1 MPYQVEF
8 VAGGTGIHLT
18 GAGTV
23 LGSEIVAGAFEAH
36 RDPVRARGLRYALVD
51 LTELTVLQIT
61 TEEIRQVVAE
71 DKITAKF
78 APGAFVAI
86 VAPRDYVFGMA
97 RMWQAFA
104 EVTGWE
110 TAVFRDRAEAIEWLK
125 ASRVWPE

>member
-23 LGSEIVAGAFEAH
+23 LGAEIVAGAFEAH
-36 RDPVRARGLRYALVD
+36 RDEARARGLRYGLVD

-61 TEEIRQVVAE
+61 TEEIRDTVAE
-71 DKITAKF
+71 DRVTAAL
-78 APGAFVAI
+78 APGIFVAI

-110 TAVFRDRAEAIEWLK
+110 TAVFRDRAEAIEWLR